1 MMPITAIID
10 LITAITA
17 LSAATNS
24 LKGYLGNGVSEN
36 RVSKIE
42 SSEATPYELWLNHR
56 ESLGM
61 NQQESKEVVRV
72 NKESEKERFLV
83 TPMKQVA

>member
-1 MMPITAIID
+1 M
-10 LITAITA
+10 
-17 LSAATNS
+17 
-24 LKGYLGNGVSEN
+24 
-36 RVSKIE
+36 E

-72 NKESEKERFLV
+72 NKESERERFLV